1 MSFLA
6 HKLAE
11 LACGVLPV
19 AALTMLLLPGCAY
32 NAPRWGDQVT
42 VTEIVFLSQRGVP
55 PERIVAKMQ
64 RGGTVYYLTDEQY
77 DRIRGQG
84 VTPMVISAM
93 RTTYTQAL
101 AEHPRLATDE
111 QFECFTLGFD
121 GVWYAGGP
129 WGFHPDC

>member
-1 MSFLA
+1 MSLLA
-6 HKLAE
+6 RKLAE
-11 LACGVLPV
+11 IASGVLPL
-19 AALTMLLLPGCAY
+19 AALALMLIPGCAFQQ
-32 NAPRWGDQVT
+32 PRWGERVT

-77 DRIRGQG
+77 DRIRKEG
-84 VTPMVISAM
+84 VTPMVIDAM
-93 RTTYTQAL
+93 KQTYTQAL

-111 QFECFTLGFD
+111 NFECFTLGFD